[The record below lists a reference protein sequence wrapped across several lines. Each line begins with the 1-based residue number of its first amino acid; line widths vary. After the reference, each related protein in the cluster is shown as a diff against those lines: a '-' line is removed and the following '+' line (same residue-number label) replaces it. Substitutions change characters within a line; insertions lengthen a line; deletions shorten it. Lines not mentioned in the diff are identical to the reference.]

1 MSRDTEATPSSGA
14 WSRVAAGLVLS
25 QVAMAASAACLV
37 FASARTLE
45 LSISPWWYAAA
56 FLGSWCVYLRDSA
69 ASCDAEDAISQPR
82 RAAIF
87 RDDRRWS
94 WWLPA
99 TSALAGAGC
108 IVMARPHP
116 WTWILLGIVGLL
128 GLLHAAPLGRREGPG
143 FSTKRFAAVK
153 SVVVSVAWSVAA
165 VGLPLLESGAAP
177 ERTTIVAGGW
187 LVVLLTPVLLADSLL
202 LDLRDRAADQAFDLR
217 TIAVRIGARG
227 VHATVA
233 ILLAGSALAALL
245 GASDAVDP
253 ERWRR
258 VAIATVLGLAIPWFN
273 WRMIRRGEVAT
284 ASWIMAWRF
293 VAVLAVL

>member
-1 MSRDTEATPSSGA
+1 MRDDAEASGTA
-14 WSRVAAGLVLS
+14 RVIGRVAAGLVLS

-37 FASARTLE
+37 FACGRALD

-87 RDDRRWS
+87 RGSRGWS

-99 TSALAGAGC
+99 AAAVAGAGC
-108 IVMARPHP
+108 ILMARPHLP
-116 WTWILLGIVGLL
+116 TWVLLVVVAML
-128 GLLHAAPLGRREGPG
+128 GLLHAAPLGRAAGPG
-143 FSTKRFAAVK
+143 LSTKRFAAVK
-153 SVVVSVAWSVAA
+153 SVVVSLAWSLAA
-165 VGLPLLESGAAP
+165 VGLPLLESGDAP
-177 ERTTIVAGGW
+177 DRATIVAGAW
-187 LVVLLTPVLLADSLL
+187 LVALCTPVLLADSLL
-202 LDLRDRAADQAFDLR
+202 LDLRDRAADEAFDLR

-233 ILLAGSALAALL
+233 ILLATSALAAFL
-245 GASDAVDP
+245 GASDAIDP

-258 VAIATVLGLAIPWFN
+258 LAIATVLGLAIPWFN
-273 WRMIRRGEVAT
+273 WRTIRRREVAT
-284 ASWIMAWRF
+284 AAAIMAWRF